1 MKPYIQIS
9 VRSKIETVGWDVG
22 SQLLESL
29 YLNDGLLAP
38 EFVSHNADKITET
51 FEGKEQAERLWA
63 EKTSIRANGSLSD
76 FFLDFSWKRKRSV
89 KCSGR
94 ISHMFRN
101 IRYQIVPADIYLN
114 SVFSE
119 KIDWYQL
126 FKVWCEIFP
135 PQLGMLH
142 HFTESE
148 LLPHQVNESFQ
159 IGSFNAALKPDV
171 PNIGWAMFY
180 GNEFAEK
187 VDADRIASACF
198 PIEKMGDG
206 YLVRV
211 TESIRDVRDDF
222 PLFSRRRAEL
232 KKLFPEGFF
241 LIQDEPTNENSSS

>member
-29 YLNDGLLAP
+29 YLNDGLLTP
-38 EFVSHNADKITET
+38 EFVSHNADKITEV

-63 EKTSIRANGSLSD
+63 EKASIGANGSLSD
-76 FFLDFSWKRKRSV
+76 FFLDFSWKMKKSV
-89 KCSGR
+89 KSSGR

-101 IRYQIVPADIYLN
+101 IRNQIIPADIYLN

-126 FKVWCEIFP
+126 FKVWCEIFS

-142 HFTESE
+142 YFTESE
-148 LLPHQVNESFQ
+148 LLPHQVNGSFQ
-159 IGSFNAALKPDV
+159 IGSFNAALKPNV

-187 VDADRIASACF
+187 VDVDRIASAGF
-198 PIEKMGDG
+198 PIGKMGDG
-206 YLVRV
+206 YLVKV
-211 TESIRDVRDDF
+211 TENIREVRDDF

-241 LIQDEPTNENSSS
+241 LIQDEPASEKTSS